1 MIPQNNK
8 NSAYSIMYPYAISP
22 IPFVY
27 PCYFTNGMGTIF
39 QMPVIYSQTPGTY
52 NPVVLTSPSST
63 NPSNKPFLQPVMGFL
78 NPAFSNPNKKPLYS
92 HDGQVLNYNSISS
105 MKSLICSKDYH

>member
-8 NSAYSIMYPYAISP
+8 NATYPILYPYAISP

-78 NPAFSNPNKKPLYS
+78 NPVFSNPNKKPLYS

-105 MKSLICSKDYH
+105 MNSLICSKD